1 MIYTLTLNTA
11 IDLFI
16 DMDELLPKKVNRSNY
31 ADYQENGKGVN
42 VSRILNKMG
51 IKSIALGF
59 IAGFTGEFIKNKLE
73 QNGIETNFIKVDGIT
88 RINVFLKAQDE
99 FKIVNKGPE
108 INKDK
113 VIELINLIKSLRNGD
128 YLFVCGSLP
137 NGVKDEIYKDIIKI
151 CNNNKVNLIIDTSC
165 KEIVNYIRHGVYLLK
180 PNEEELAQF
189 FGIKHKLSLD
199 EIEKYAGILIDIGC
213 ERVIVSMGKEGAL
226 YRDKNSMILVNAPD
240 GKVINTACS
249 GDTLLG
255 SFIGK
260 IYLGETIEKAIM
272 FASASASSTAFTE
285 GITDFKNVDELLK
298 QVYIKKHIN
307 FGG

>member
-42 VSRILNKMG
+42 VSRILSRMG

-59 IAGFTGEFIKNKLE
+59 IAGFTGEFIKNQLE

-88 RINVFLKAQDE
+88 RINVFLKAQEE
-99 FKIVNKGPE
+99 FKIVNKGPK
-108 INKDK
+108 INKNK
-113 VIELINLIKSLRNGD
+113 VIDMLNLIKLLKNGD

-137 NGVKDEIYKDIIKI
+137 NGVKEEIYRDIIKI
-151 CNNNKVNLIIDTSC
+151 CKINKVNLIIDTSC
-165 KEIVNYIRHGVYLLK
+165 KEIVNYICHGVYLLK
-180 PNEEELAQF
+180 PNEEELAEF

-199 EIEKYAGILIDIGC
+199 EIEKYAGDLVDIGC

-226 YRDKNSMILVNAPD
+226 YRDKNSMIYVNAPD
-240 GKVINTACS
+240 GKVVNTACS

-260 IYLGETIEKAIM
+260 IYLGETIEKAMM

-298 QVYIKKHIN
+298 QVYIKKYTN